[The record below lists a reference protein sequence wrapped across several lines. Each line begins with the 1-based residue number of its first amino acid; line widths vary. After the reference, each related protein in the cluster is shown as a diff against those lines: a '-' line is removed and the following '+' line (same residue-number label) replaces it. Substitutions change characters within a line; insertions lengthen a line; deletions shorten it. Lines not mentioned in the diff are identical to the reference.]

1 MSKLSNTIDV
11 AKDAW
16 VFGAVGGGIGFAGGL
31 LSTWASQGDFDKNT
45 FYLAGATSLAGAA
58 LFQAGGMMFVNQQ
71 QGGRG
76 LIFTTV
82 GVPVGFG
89 FGAAYAALKKQ
100 VTSPRAVIKAG
111 AVGSIIAGTA
121 GGVADIVI
129 SYMK

>member
-1 MSKLSNTIDV
+1 MSKISNTIDV

-31 LSTWASQGDFDKNT
+31 LSSWASQREMDKNT
-45 FYLAGATSLAGAA
+45 FYIAGITALAGASVSQAAGM
-58 LFQAGGMMFVNQQ
+58 LFVNQQ

-76 LIFTTV
+76 LIFTSV
-82 GVPVGFG
+82 GVPTGFG
-89 FGAAYAALKKQ
+89 LGAAYAALSKQ
-100 VTSPRAVIKAG
+100 VTSPKAVIKAG

-121 GGVADIVI
+121 GGVADIII